1 MSELF
6 CEYCNRNFAQSQNL
20 KKHYERCKLKS
31 VRMLEVEFENLKNKF
46 QLDCEKYEQQLQTQQ
61 QQHEQQLQAQ
71 QQQHEQQLQAQQ
83 QQHEQQIQ
91 TVSEKLQTQREQ
103 YERQL
108 QNQQLQ
114 IERLEGQIFEIAKQ
128 PKESHI
134 HNNNT
139 QNNTHNNQ
147 RIMNIIN
154 QLIPMNLS
162 EDDLRHL
169 VTKYYTT
176 DTFLG
181 GPESI
186 AQMTVDHIL
195 IDQESGKFRVVC
207 TDTARGIFYYQDADN
222 NLIRDIGM
230 QAIQEKLIAPLNEAT
245 RLEYERLEKKKQMNP
260 NRLMNLYG
268 DNLSCIRNNE
278 LPNRVKKSIQLPIQ
292 TPIAT
297 PTATIPDT
305 KQHE

>member
-1 MSELF
+1 MSSKV
-6 CEYCNRNFAQSQNL
+6 CEYCKREFAQSRNQ
-20 KKHYERCKLKS
+20 KQHSEICKEKI
-31 VRMLEVEFENLKNKF
+31 KF
-46 QLDCEKYEQQLQTQQ
+46 LHQQQLQTQRNLYEQ
-61 QQHEQQLQAQ
+61 RFHE
-71 QQQHEQQLQAQQ
+71 
-83 QQHEQQIQ
+83 
-91 TVSEKLQTQREQ
+91 LQTQRDILQQQYERELQ
-103 YERQL
+103 NQRELYERQL

-114 IERLEGQIFEIAKQ
+114 IEKLEGQIFEIAKQ

-147 RIMNIIN
+147 RIMNITN

-162 EDDLRHL
+162 ADDLRQL

-195 IDQESGKFRVVC
+195 IDQETGKFRVVC
-207 TDTARGIFYYQDADN
+207 TDTARGIFYFQDADN

-230 QAIQEKLIAPLNEAT
+230 QKIQEKLIAPLNEAT
-245 RLEYERLEKKKQMNP
+245 RLEYERLEGKNQMNP
-260 NRLMNLYG
+260 HKLMDLYG
-268 DNLSCIRNNE
+268 DNLSCIRGNE
-278 LPNRVKKSIQLPIQ
+278 LPNRVKKNIQLPIQ
-292 TPIAT
+292 TPSAT
-297 PTATIPDT
+297 SASTPALDTI
-305 KQHE
+305 QEE